1 MSGLKAFFA
10 GVLAILILFVST
22 NNVAFAANAEAEA
35 YNLKGVEYYN
45 SGEYQKS
52 VEEFIKAINIDD
64 TNPLY
69 YANRGW
75 SNWKLQNFDD
85 AERDFNKAIQ
95 LDEHFANAYA
105 GLAWMYKEQGKIKD
119 SVDNFVKAAINYY
132 NNKQYDN
139 AKIDFEHA
147 LELDP
152 NCEEARHY
160 LEILNGTE
168 PPPDTNEGNGD
179 DTGTTIDPS
188 KPEYHYQMGLTARY
202 ENNDAENALKHFTK
216 AIELKP
222 DYIAAYAERAKVY
235 SEHFKDYV
243 KAYLDYR
250 EIIRIDDFKKEL
262 PEEQRA
268 EYEHKKKICWE
279 ELNFIEKFMV
289 TFPDFF
295 KNLDDLSIALLILMF
310 INYVLEFVGDKILNG
325 INPTLIVLVKRLLGK
340 GILLLSI
347 WFMALLDNK
356 LTGSSSFSEYF
367 TMLVFLYEFLYALN
381 NADRAGIPIP
391 DWLMALVK
399 KIISTIEG
407 FFQNF
412 GGRRNNEQQ

>member
-1 MSGLKAFFA
+1 MSGLKSFFA
-10 GVLAILILFVST
+10 GVLTILILFVST
-22 NNVAFAANAEAEA
+22 NHVVFASNAEADA
-35 YNLKGVEYYN
+35 HNLKGVEYY
-45 SGEYQKS
+45 SSEKYQES
-52 VEEFIKAINIDD
+52 VEELTKAINIDD

-69 YANRGW
+69 HANRGW
-75 SNWKLQNFDD
+75 SNWQLKNFDD

-119 SVDNFVKAAINYY
+119 SVENFVKAAINYY

-152 NCEEARHY
+152 NCEEALHY

-168 PPPDTNEGNGD
+168 PPPPPEEDPGSKP
-179 DTGTTIDPS
+179 GTTIDPS

-202 ENNDAENALKHFTK
+202 ENNDAENAIKYFTK

-222 DYIAAYAERAKVY
+222 DYIAAYAERAKIY
-235 SEHFKDYV
+235 SEHFKSYLR
-243 KAYLDYR
+243 AYLDYR
-250 EIIRIDDFKKEL
+250 EILKIDDLKNEL
-262 PEEQRA
+262 SEEQRK
-268 EYEHKKKICWE
+268 EYERKKKICWE
-279 ELNFIEKFMV
+279 ELSF
-289 TFPDFF
+289 
-295 KNLDDLSIALLILMF
+295 IALLILMF

-325 INPTLIVLVKRLLGK
+325 INPTLIVVVKRLLGK

-347 WFMALLDNK
+347 GFMAVLDTK
-356 LTGSSSFSEYF
+356 LSDSSSFSEYF

-391 DWLMALVK
+391 DWLMTLVK

>member
-1 MSGLKAFFA
+1 
-10 GVLAILILFVST
+10 
-22 NNVAFAANAEAEA
+22 
-35 YNLKGVEYYN
+35 
-45 SGEYQKS
+45 
-52 VEEFIKAINIDD
+52 
-64 TNPLY
+64 
-69 YANRGW
+69 
-75 SNWKLQNFDD
+75 
-85 AERDFNKAIQ
+85 
-95 LDEHFANAYA
+95 
-105 GLAWMYKEQGKIKD
+105 
-119 SVDNFVKAAINYY
+119 
-132 NNKQYDN
+132 
-139 AKIDFEHA
+139 
-147 LELDP
+147 
-152 NCEEARHY
+152 
-160 LEILNGTE
+160 
-168 PPPDTNEGNGD
+168 
-179 DTGTTIDPS
+179 
-188 KPEYHYQMGLTARY
+188 
-202 ENNDAENALKHFTK
+202 
-216 AIELKP
+216 
-222 DYIAAYAERAKVY
+222 
-235 SEHFKDYV
+235 
-243 KAYLDYR
+243 
-250 EIIRIDDFKKEL
+250 
-262 PEEQRA
+262 
-268 EYEHKKKICWE
+268 
-279 ELNFIEKFMV
+279 MV